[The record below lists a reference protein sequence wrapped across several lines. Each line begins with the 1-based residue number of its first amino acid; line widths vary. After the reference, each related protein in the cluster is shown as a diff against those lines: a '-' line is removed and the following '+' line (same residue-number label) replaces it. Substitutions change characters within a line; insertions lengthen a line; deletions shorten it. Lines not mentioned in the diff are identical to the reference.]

1 MKSTIKEYAGYIGIV
16 LFLLLVVFLIDI
28 SGLAWQSFIGPKREN
43 VRREIFEE
51 TKSYNEGKEQD
62 LIRYRLQYMKA
73 EGKEK
78 EAIGSTIRMM
88 FADYD
93 ENKLSPE
100 LRDFLKEIKYG
111 EY

>member
-1 MKSTIKEYAGYIGIV
+1 MKRVFIYIGVVV
-16 LFLLLVVFLIDI
+16 LFVIGVLILDLT
-28 SGLAWQSFIGPKREN
+28 GLAWTSFIGPKREN
-43 VRREIFEE
+43 IRREIFEE

-62 LIRYRLQYMKA
+62 LIRYRLQYLKA

-93 ENKLSPE
+93 EEKLSVE

>member
-1 MKSTIKEYAGYIGIV
+1 MRTVFIYIGLFIGIV
-16 LFLLLVVFLIDI
+16 ILFLVVDY
-28 SGLAWQSFIGPKREN
+28 SGIMWQSFIGQKREN

-62 LIRYRLQYMKA
+62 LIRYRLQYLQA
-73 EGKEK
+73 EESEK
-78 EAIGSTIRMM
+78 NAIASTIRMM

-93 ENKLSPE
+93 ENKLSDE
-100 LRDFLKEIKYG
+100 LRAFLKTIKYG

>member
-1 MKSTIKEYAGYIGIV
+1 MKDFLKEYGGYIGAI
-16 LFLLLVVFLIDI
+16 LFIMLCLFIIDVTGLLWTSV
-28 SGLAWQSFIGPKREN
+28 IGPKREN
-43 VRREIFEE
+43 IRREIFEE

-62 LIRYRLQYMKA
+62 LIRYRLQYLQA
-73 EGKEK
+73 EGEEK

-100 LRDFLKEIKYG
+100 LRDFLKEIKY
-111 EY
+111 

>member
-1 MKSTIKEYAGYIGIV
+1 MKGFLKEYAGYIGAVMFIIL
-16 LFLLLVVFLIDI
+16 LFFIIDL
-28 SGLAWQSFIGPKREN
+28 SGLMWTSFIGPKREN
-43 VRREIFEE
+43 IRREIFEE

-62 LIRYRLQYMKA
+62 LIRYRLQYIQA

-78 EAIGSTIRMM
+78 EAIGSAIRMM

-100 LRDFLKEIKYG
+100 LRDFLKKIKYG